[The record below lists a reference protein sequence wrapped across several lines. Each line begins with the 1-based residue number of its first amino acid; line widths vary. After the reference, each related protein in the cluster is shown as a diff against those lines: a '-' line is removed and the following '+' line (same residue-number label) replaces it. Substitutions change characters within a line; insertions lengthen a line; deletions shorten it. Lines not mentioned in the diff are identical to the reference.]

1 MTAQSTLL
9 DLLTEIGRETN
20 TNAAKLEL
28 KTGYPPKPL
37 TIDNSNASATL
48 DSLGIRDGEQILIS
62 ERIDGSVSRFDF
74 PSSSSQSSGTLASTT
89 SSRADASSVLAA
101 NQASSGSTFGSRPVV
116 HSAANQSA
124 FQPRASAAQTFGG
137 LSTVDSSY
145 KTAQI
150 PAATAPFLTTSSD
163 TADFVRIRDQGLL
176 VVREVAD
183 DNSCLFNAIAYT
195 VEPSMKSNVR
205 ALRLLVAQAIQANPD
220 AYPDVVLGRPRQE
233 YCEWIMRENSWG
245 GAIELAIFSEHFK
258 IEIDSIDVSTNR
270 VDRFGEGQ
278 YSQRVLLMYS
288 GIHYD
293 AVALTPGLE
302 FPAECD
308 QTQFDAGAE
317 DVIAA
322 GVQLAAKLKAKHLTA
337 QPAANMSNGRDQPG
351 GRVEIKRT
359 KREPDDDR
367 STHDRHASLRD
378 IAPNQASVRVK
389 VEMPVSS
396 GPPPAQTSARVKE
409 EASSEP
415 RSASNR
421 APRAERPVEAASSTS
436 SSSAAN
442 DTQRYQDLTENTLR
456 PDSGGRAGTETEVT
470 ANFFQV
476 SQLSAATIYHYDVD
490 ISPEVPPPKARKV
503 WWHLETSAAVAQSGT
518 KIVFDGRSN
527 AFAPKEL
534 EFVGKAV
541 TMEID
546 LPDEGGRPPKD
557 GAKRNT
563 FRIKLML
570 VATID
575 VRELHRFLEKRGP
588 FTSACATVIQA
599 LNVVMVHKPFSE
611 KANVGRSVYL
621 PDGATDLGGGLEKWN
636 GIFQSIRPGQDRIYA
651 NIDTT
656 ATAFIKGGNA
666 VDVMRMIVRNMDLRR
681 GLNKGELSQVEKIL
695 KGAYFTVTH
704 RTDFKRKLKLMQLS
718 DKGADRIFFDMTTN
732 DGTSRKVSVDEYF
745 EKTYGKRLSYPA
757 LPCFGVKSKDTTL
770 YFPAEVCYIAS
781 GQHYKKKLNE
791 EQVAVMIKATS
802 VRPLDRMKRIEESF
816 DKLDMGRNQYIKEFG
831 LRIDDRMSSVPAR
844 VLPSPVIDFANNVQ
858 EHPKQGSWQIN
869 QRSQFRVGARLDSWA
884 IVVFD
889 GEWRIDQRRV
899 EDFVR
904 RLVQVLQ
911 SSGMNVTY
919 NRPPICYA
927 QIQGDIK
934 REVETAR
941 SRANGECGRPIQLLL
956 AILPGKGQ
964 IYPALKAY
972 CETGSSGLMTQC
984 VLWPKAQKANDQ
996 YCRLLGLK
1004 INTKLGGTVSTLA
1017 AREMPFME
1025 KRSTLIIGAD
1035 VSHPGPGEGDRMS
1048 VASVVASYDDHGF
1061 KFFGRLQAQD
1071 ARLEVIDNLQALVK
1085 DIVMNY
1091 KRLTGHH
1098 PKRILFYRDG
1108 VAETQFPEIQR
1119 TEIPMIQAAC
1129 RELDAK
1135 YAPPITF
1142 IVVKKRHHARFF
1154 PKDSQH
1160 RDRSGNCVAGTV
1172 IDTKITHPTEFD
1184 FYLQSHAG
1192 LQGTSRSTLYHVLV
1206 DQNKFTSDALQT
1218 LTFNLCHVYSR
1229 CPKSV
1234 SIVPAVQY
1242 AHMLAFRGRYYL
1254 DYGGDDNR
1262 NGSGGGSP
1270 DSFSKI
1276 KISRDMMDRMFFI

>member
-1 MTAQSTLL
+1 
-9 DLLTEIGRETN
+9 
-20 TNAAKLEL
+20 
-28 KTGYPPKPL
+28 
-37 TIDNSNASATL
+37 
-48 DSLGIRDGEQILIS
+48 
-62 ERIDGSVSRFDF
+62 
-74 PSSSSQSSGTLASTT
+74 
-89 SSRADASSVLAA
+89 
-101 NQASSGSTFGSRPVV
+101 
-116 HSAANQSA
+116 
-124 FQPRASAAQTFGG
+124 
-137 LSTVDSSY
+137 
-145 KTAQI
+145 
-150 PAATAPFLTTSSD
+150 
-163 TADFVRIRDQGLL
+163 
-176 VVREVAD
+176 
-183 DNSCLFNAIAYT
+183 
-195 VEPSMKSNVR
+195 MKRNVQ
-205 ALRLLVAQAIQANPD
+205 ALRQIIAQAIQANPD
-220 AYPDVVLGRPRQE
+220 TYPDVVLGRPRQE
-233 YCEWIMRENSWG
+233 YCEWIKRENSWG

-258 IEIDSIDVSTNR
+258 IGKRASHLQLVVHGAEKVNTASGR
-270 VDRFGEGQ
+270 C
-278 YSQRVLLMYS
+278 

-302 FPAECD
+302 IPAECD
-308 QTQFDAGAE
+308 QTQFDAEVE
-317 DVIAA
+317 DVITA
-322 GVQLAAKLKAKHLTA
+322 GIQLAAKLKAAHKFTDLARFTLRCSICQVGLKGEKDAQQHAQQTMHTTFRQQTKTRHTVKACHTYLPTYDRTRCQQKHLTER
-337 QPAANMSNGRDQPG
+337 PANMSNGRGQPA
-351 GRVEIKRT
+351 GRMEIKRT

-367 STHDRHASLRD
+367 STYDRHASLRD
-378 IAPNQASVRVK
+378 IAQNQASVRVK
-389 VEMPVSS
+389 VEMPISS
-396 GPPPAQTSARVKE
+396 GPPPTQTSARVKE
-409 EASSEP
+409 EAPSEP
-415 RSASNR
+415 RYASSR
-421 APRAERPVEAASSTS
+421 VSHAERPTEAVSSASSS
-436 SSSAAN
+436 AAAAN
-442 DTQRYQDLTENTLR
+442 DTQRTQDLTENTLR
-456 PDSGGRAGTETEVT
+456 PDNGGRAGTRTEVT

-476 SQLSAATIYHYDVD
+476 SQLNASTIYHYDVD

-534 EFVGKAV
+534 EFIGKAV

-546 LPDEGGRPPKD
+546 LPDEGGRPPKE

-666 VDVMRMIVRNMDLRR
+666 VDVMRMIVRNLDLRR
-681 GLNKGELSQVEKIL
+681 GLSKGDLSQVEKIL
-695 KGAYFTVTH
+695 KGTYFTVTH

-718 DKGADRIFFDMTTN
+718 DKGADRIYFDMTTN

-802 VRPLDRMKRIEESF
+802 VKPMERMKRIEESF

-831 LRIDDRMSSVPAR
+831 LRIDDRMSVVPAR

-919 NRPPICYA
+919 TRPPICYA

-941 SRANGECGRPIQLLL
+941 SRASGECGQPIQLLL

-964 IYPALKAY
+964 IYPALKAH
-972 CETGSSGLMTQC
+972 CETGSPGLMTQC
-984 VLWPKAQKANDQ
+984 VLWQKAQKANDQ

-1085 DIVMNY
+1085 DIIMNY

-1154 PKDSQH
+1154 PKDPQH
-1160 RDRSGNCVAGTV
+1160 RDRSSNCVAGTV

-1254 DYGGDDNR
+1254 DYGGSDDR
-1262 NGSGGGSP
+1262 NGSGGRSP
-1270 DSFSKI
+1270 DAFSKI